1 MELEDI
7 NNFVETANEEQ
18 LKAFGF
24 LGQWMM
30 ENVPKY
36 CTCASKCNQNCE
48 TQKPLEEPC
57 RLPGR
62 SYRDSERNPSGF
74 YCLFFF
80 YDWIFNFF

>member
-7 NNFVETANEEQ
+7 NNYVQNASAEE

-36 CTCASKCNQNCE
+36 CNCPSKCSENCE
-48 TQKPLEEPC
+48 LAKALGGALQAAGQ
-57 RLPGR
+57 RLNA
-62 SYRDSERNPSGF
+62 E
-74 YCLFFF
+74 
-80 YDWIFNFF
+80 

>member
-7 NNFVETANEEQ
+7 NNYVQNASAEE

-36 CTCASKCNQNCE
+36 CTCPSKCSENCE
-48 TQKPLEEPC
+48 LAKALGGALQAAGQ
-57 RLPGR
+57 RLGA
-62 SYRDSERNPSGF
+62 E
-74 YCLFFF
+74 
-80 YDWIFNFF
+80 

>member
-36 CTCASKCNQNCE
+36 CTCASKCSQNCE
-48 TQKPLEEPC
+48 IAKALGGALQAAGQKLGAE
-57 RLPGR
+57 
-62 SYRDSERNPSGF
+62 
-74 YCLFFF
+74 
-80 YDWIFNFF
+80 